1 MAELV
6 GNCPRCYVK
15 HTTFS
20 IIAMNEYDRSG
31 NSELF
36 CVCKHCHKGVIF
48 NGCVNSQAAVDAIK
62 TRASVNVTKN
72 VYVGSVVCIKPGEVV
87 LSPEHLP
94 EEIKINFDEG
104 AQCYSIGCFNAAAT
118 MFRLCL
124 DKATKSFLPEDPA
137 TPPAKIRRSLGFR
150 MDWLFENGH
159 LPVALKELAECIKDD
174 GNDGA
179 HEGILSKVDV
189 DDLIDFTT
197 SLLER
202 LYTEPKK
209 IELANER
216 RLARRQ
222 QKGL

>member
-6 GNCPRCYVK
+6 ENCPRCYVK

-20 IIAMNEYDRSG
+20 VLALNNGSRGNEV
-31 NSELF
+31 ELF
-36 CVCKHCHKGVIF
+36 CVCKHCHSSVVFNVEINYQSAFDDIKG
-48 NGCVNSQAAVDAIK
+48 K
-62 TRASVNVTKN
+62 TRNNIANRITIN
-72 VYVGSVVCIKPGEVV
+72 SVVCIRPGGIITP
-87 LSPEHLP
+87 PEFLP
-94 EEIKINFDEG
+94 EEIRTNFDEG
-104 AQCYSIGCFNAAAT
+104 AQCYSIGCHNAAAT

-124 DKATKSFLPEDPA
+124 DKATKSFLPEDPT

-189 DDLIDFTT
+189 DDLIDFTI

-202 LYTEPKK
+202 LYTEPRK
-209 IELANER
+209 IELAKER

-222 QKGL
+222 QQ

>member
-6 GNCPRCYVK
+6 ENCPRCNVK
-15 HTTFS
+15 RTAFS
-20 IIAMNEYDRSG
+20 ILAMNEYD
-31 NSELF
+31 NTNNAELF
-36 CVCKHCHKGVIF
+36 CVCKHCHKSVVF
-48 NGCVNSQAAVDAIK
+48 NAIVNSQFAVDSI
-62 TRASVNVTKN
+62 NGKN
-72 VYVGSVVCIKPGEVV
+72 TINISDKIYINSLVCIKPEGVIS
-87 LSPEHLP
+87 SPEFLP

-104 AQCYSIGCFNAAAT
+104 AQCYSIGCYNAAAT

-124 DKATKSFLPEDPA
+124 DKATKSFLPEDPT
-137 TPPAKIRRSLGFR
+137 TPPAKVRRSLGFR

-189 DDLIDFTT
+189 DDLIDFTIT
-197 SLLER
+197 LLER

-209 IELANER
+209 LELAKQR
-216 RLARRQ
+216 RLARREQ
-222 QKGL
+222 

>member
-1 MAELV
+1 MIELIFD
-6 GNCPRCYVK
+6 CPRCYVK
-15 HTTFS
+15 NTTFS
-20 IIAMNEYDRSG
+20 LLGRNRLNKAGRE
-31 NSELF
+31 ELF
-36 CVCKHCHKGVIF
+36 CKCRNCHRSIILYALLDSVAIGAID
-48 NGCVNSQAAVDAIK
+48 NGLDRNI
-62 TRASVNVTKN
+62 TRNMSEP
-72 VYVGSVVCIKPGEVV
+72 SVVCLRTGVKVIP
-87 LSPEHLP
+87 PEHLP
-94 EEIKINFDEG
+94 EEINVNFNEG
-104 AQCYSIGCFNAAAT
+104 AECYSVGCYNAAAT

-179 HEGILSKVDV
+179 HEGILSKIDV
-189 DDLIDFTT
+189 DDLIDFTI

-209 IELANER
+209 LELAKQR
-216 RLARRQ
+216 RIDRRQ
-222 QKGL
+222 QQ

>member
-6 GNCPRCYVK
+6 ENCPRCNVK
-15 HTTFS
+15 RTAFS
-20 IIAMNEYDRSG
+20 ILAMNEFDGTTRK
-31 NSELF
+31 ELF
-36 CVCKHCHKGVIF
+36 CVCKHCHKSVVF
-48 NGCVNSQAAVDAIK
+48 NAMVSSHSATESIK
-62 TRASVNVTKN
+62 KKDTANITDRISIE
-72 VYVGSVVCIKPGEVV
+72 SVVCIKPEDVIS
-87 LSPEHLP
+87 SPEFLP

-104 AQCYSIGCFNAAAT
+104 AQCYSIGCHNAAAT

-124 DKATKSFLPEDPA
+124 DKATKSFLPEDTA
-137 TPPAKIRRSLGFR
+137 TPSAKIRRSLGLR

-189 DDLIDFTT
+189 DDLIDFTI

-202 LYTEPKK
+202 LYTEPRK
-209 IELANER
+209 IELAKER

-222 QKGL
+222 QQ